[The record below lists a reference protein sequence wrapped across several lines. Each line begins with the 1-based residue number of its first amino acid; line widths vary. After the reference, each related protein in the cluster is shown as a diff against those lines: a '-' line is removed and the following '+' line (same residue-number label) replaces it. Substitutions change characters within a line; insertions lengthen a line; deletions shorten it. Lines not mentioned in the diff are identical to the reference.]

1 MSLLKWGE
9 NASRG
14 CRGVFHRGTAS
25 AALEGPGLI
34 VSADLSLPLERWRD
48 HLIVWLSAVRSVTPA
63 LKNSNELINWQLLCF
78 YPRLGLHSQHLS
90 AARRQRCIVS
100 SSLEMQVKQQALH
113 QLAALYLKTLRK
125 KKSRTNLADWL
136 VACSCKFSSS
146 LILFFLCLFYPHKVC
161 ETHFSFLTHSCP
173 VPPPRSASRSSLP
186 CETLNKNCFYIV
198 SWHFLWFCGHLT
210 TAAGRQIT
218 DDTWAAQRESEAER
232 RLSPTVCFWTE
243 LMWFRLK
250 LEMKE
255 DGHQSVFS
263 LEHQTFRGRRCFNT
277 YSSYNKE
284 QKCQKGEMK
293 PPETLERCK
302 KGSVV

>member
-100 SSLEMQVKQQALH
+100 SSLEMQVKQQTLH

-186 CETLNKNCFYIV
+186 CETLNKNCYYIV
-198 SWHFLWFCGHLT
+198 SWHF
-210 TAAGRQIT
+210 
-218 DDTWAAQRESEAER
+218 
-232 RLSPTVCFWTE
+232 
-243 LMWFRLK
+243 
-250 LEMKE
+250 
-255 DGHQSVFS
+255 
-263 LEHQTFRGRRCFNT
+263 
-277 YSSYNKE
+277 Y
-284 QKCQKGEMK
+284 
-293 PPETLERCK
+293 
-302 KGSVV
+302 GSVVIWQQRQGDKSLTTHEQLRESRRLNVGFNWLFVFELSSCGLGWSWRWRKTVISLYLPWSINHLGAEDALILILLITRNRSVRRARWNHLRH